1 MITLY
6 STHCPKC
13 AVLEKKLEQAN
24 IAFTVNDDLDLM
36 TSKGIKSAPTI
47 EKDGELLD
55 FSKAIAWLRSL

>member
-13 AVLEKKLEQAN
+13 AVLEKKLTQAN
-24 IAFTVNDDLDLM
+24 IEFIINDDLELM
-36 TSKGIKSAPTI
+36 KSKGIKSAPVI

>member
-24 IAFTVNDDLDLM
+24 IAFIVNDDINLM
-36 TSKGIKSAPTI
+36 KSKGIKSAPTL